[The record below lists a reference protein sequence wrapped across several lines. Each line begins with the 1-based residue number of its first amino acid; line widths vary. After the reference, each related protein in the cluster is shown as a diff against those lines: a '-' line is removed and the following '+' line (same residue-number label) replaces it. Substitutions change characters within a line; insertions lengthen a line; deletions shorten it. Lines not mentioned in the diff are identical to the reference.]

1 MSNFDLSE
9 EETFNNLK
17 FLLSVSEKTLFSWI
31 SEMESE
37 DLYYG
42 ISLLKKHIEEVQNKI
57 NLIQIELQMKELQKQ
72 KFYPD
77 AKRIIHKIK
86 RGLI

>member
-42 ISLLKKHIEEVQNKI
+42 ISLLKKHIEEVQNK
-57 NLIQIELQMKELQKQ
+57 QIELQMKELQKQ

-77 AKRIIHKIK
+77 AKRIIRKIK
-86 RGLI
+86 RGLR